1 MGMNRVKLAAVA
13 LVLGSLAF
21 AAVTPAVS
29 QSHDAHGAHAAHAA
43 VAATPYVRPDVRAYL
58 DAMKA
63 NPRPSMNAAT
73 IAMIRKIPPA
83 QIGAMMAASEVPLGP
98 LAVDRTLTMPNPAAG
113 PGATIE
119 LRLFDAKATR
129 APGPV
134 LVFYH
139 GGGFVV
145 GSIGTHASLTAEIA
159 RQLDVPVVSVEYR
172 LAPEHPWPAA
182 PDDAEAAARW
192 VAANG
197 AALGREVTGLILSG
211 DSAGGTLTLTTAL
224 ALRDK
229 PAAVPVKLTIPLY
242 PMADASKAYP
252 SSTAFNQGFALDQT
266 SMTYFNEAYRAD
278 VNSPRHSALLADLKG
293 FPPTVL
299 ATASLDPLHDGG
311 LAFALKLAAAG
322 VPIGYYEAAGNIHGF
337 ATYRKV
343 IPSAQGDLDRIL
355 AMARTMLR

>member
-1 MGMNRVKLAAVA
+1 MSKFVFRAVVASALALGGFSLAAT
-13 LVLGSLAF
+13 GLAAQ
-21 AAVTPAVS
+21 AADAVPLLQPS
-29 QSHDAHGAHAAHAA
+29 
-43 VAATPYVRPDVRAYL
+43 VRPDVRAYL
-58 DAMKA
+58 DAQKA
-63 NPRPSMNAAT
+63 NPRPPMNAAM

-83 QIGAMMAASEVPLGP
+83 QIAAMMGASELPVGK
-98 LAVDRTLTMPNPAAG
+98 LAVDRTLTMPG
-113 PGATIE
+113 PGGSIE
-119 LRLFDAKATR
+119 LRLFDAKAKR
-129 APGPV
+129 APGSV

-145 GSIGTHASLTAEIA
+145 GSIGTHAALAAEMA

-172 LAPEHPWPAA
+172 LAPESPWPAA

-197 AALGREVTGLILSG
+197 KALGREVTGLILSG

-229 PAAVPVKLTIPLY
+229 PAAVPVKLAIPLY
-242 PMADASKAYP
+242 PMADASRAYP
-252 SSTAFNQGFALDQT
+252 SSTAFNQGFALDQS
-266 SMTYFNEAYRAD
+266 SMTFFNEAYRAD
-278 VNSPRHSALLADLKG
+278 PSSPRHSALLADLKG

-311 LAFALKLAAAG
+311 LAFAQKLAAAA
-322 VPIGYYEAAGNIHGF
+322 VPVGYYEAAGNIHGF
-337 ATYRKV
+337 ATYRRA

-355 AMARTMLR
+355 AMARAMLTK

>member
-1 MGMNRVKLAAVA
+1 MLGLIKRLTLAAA
-13 LVLGSLAF
+13 L
-21 AAVTPAVS
+21 AAGISAATPAVADS
-29 QSHDAHGAHAAHAA
+29 AG
-43 VAATPYVRPDVRAYL
+43 PPVRPDVQVYL

-63 NPRPSMNAAT
+63 SPRPPMSEAT

-83 QIGAMMAASEVPLGP
+83 QIAAMMSASEAPLGK
-98 LAVDRTLTMPNPAAG
+98 LAVDRTLSMPG
-113 PGATIE
+113 PGGAME
-119 LRLFDAKATR
+119 LRLFDARAKR

-145 GSIGTHASLTAEIA
+145 GSIATHASLAAEMA

-192 VAANG
+192 VADNG
-197 AALGREVTGLILSG
+197 AALGRRFTGLILSG

-229 PAAVPVKLTIPLY
+229 PASLPVKLTIPLY
-242 PMADASKAYP
+242 PMADASQPYP
-252 SSTAFNQGFALDQT
+252 SVSQFGTGFGLDIPSMAFF
-266 SMTYFNEAYRAD
+266 ERAYKAD
-278 VNSPRHSALLADLKG
+278 RLNWRHSALLADLKG

-311 LAFALKLAAAG
+311 RAFAGKLAAAG
-322 VPIGYYEAAGNIHGF
+322 VPVGYYEASGNIHGF
-337 ATYRKV
+337 TTFRKA

-355 AMARTMLR
+355 AMAKAMLAR